1 METIINNK
9 RIQEIQ
15 LISDMKLY
23 INIRNYAEQEID
35 IYFGL
40 QSQNEENRS
49 ITIELTNFKDK
60 NGKDIITRIL
70 GVKLEDE
77 DNSYSHKF
85 TIEETEIIK
94 LQFVEKALNE
104 SYDFN
109 EVNFDII
116 IGKDIY
122 PFMWNYQKNFL
133 TKK

>member
-85 TIEETEIIK
+85 TIEE
-94 LQFVEKALNE
+94 